1 MYKALA
7 PLVFVTCCFTANADT
22 ISVEKVSDQLQ
33 LLKGV
38 DYGTNIGVLS
48 TSEGLVLIDPMP
60 GDEHL
65 DALSRT
71 VQSLY
76 GKPVKFILN
85 THEHADHTGG
95 NQYFIQQGASL
106 APTQSLASAQPFLA
120 EIVTIQV
127 SSHSAA
133 DRSYFHP
140 QSNSL
145 FVGDIVD
152 NSWHPTFYAGGIRGF
167 NAAINHILRLGDEDS
182 LIVPGHGKPSNKA
195 SLRSFQQNTNEW
207 VQLIE
212 AQLDAGKSVEDI
224 IQHPQVAT
232 LIARFNQEDKSPF
245 LPPKALRKF
254 IERTISVI
262 EKARLSTPTN
272 SN

>member
-65 DALSRT
+65 EALSRT

-133 DRSYFHP
+133 DRIYFHP

-152 NSWHPTFYAGGIRGF
+152 NS
-167 NAAINHILRLGDEDS
+167 
-182 LIVPGHGKPSNKA
+182 
-195 SLRSFQQNTNEW
+195 
-207 VQLIE
+207 
-212 AQLDAGKSVEDI
+212 
-224 IQHPQVAT
+224 
-232 LIARFNQEDKSPF
+232 
-245 LPPKALRKF
+245 
-254 IERTISVI
+254 
-262 EKARLSTPTN
+262 
-272 SN
+272 

>member
-7 PLVFVTCCFTANADT
+7 PLVFVTCYFAANADT
-22 ISVEKVSDQLQ
+22 ITIEKVSDQLL

-48 TSEGLVLIDPMP
+48 TSEGLVFIDPMP

-65 DALSRT
+65 DTLSRT
-71 VQSLY
+71 IQSLY

-85 THEHADHTGG
+85 THEHTDHTGG

-106 APTQSLASAQPFLA
+106 APTQSLASAQSFMA

-133 DRSYFHP
+133 DRIYFHP

-167 NAAINHILRLGDEDS
+167 NAAINHNLRLGDEDS
-182 LIVPGHGKPSNKA
+182 LILPGHGKPSNKA
-195 SLRSFQQNTNEW
+195 SLRSFQQNTNDW
-207 VQLIE
+207 VHLIE
-212 AQLDAGKSVEDI
+212 TQLDAGKSVDDI
-224 IQHPQVAT
+224 IQQPQVAP
-232 LIARFNQEDKSPF
+232 LIARFNQEGKSPV
-245 LPPKALRKF
+245 LPPKALRRF

-262 EKARLSTPTN
+262 EKERLSTPAN
-272 SN
+272 SD